1 MSRQWKGAVLA
12 IAFVAAFITSVAFH
26 SLIAAV
32 IVLLTG
38 VTVTYV
44 VSIATMRTSPRRV
57 RDKEQSSP

>member
-1 MSRQWKGAVLA
+1 MLA